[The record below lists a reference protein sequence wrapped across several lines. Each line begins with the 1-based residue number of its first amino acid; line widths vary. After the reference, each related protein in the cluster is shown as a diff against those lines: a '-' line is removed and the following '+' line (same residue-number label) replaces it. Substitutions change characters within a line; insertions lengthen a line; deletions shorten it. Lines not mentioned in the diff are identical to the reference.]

1 MNKATK
7 IWLWIALALCA
18 CSTVMNMTQARWLS
32 VAIAVVSLAGLC
44 ALLFAKKRTGFL
56 LMCVCAVASF
66 LVGSI
71 QSVQGGL
78 SVALAVG
85 MSLVG
90 SALVPLITGLFL
102 KSQWAGLK

>member
-1 MNKATK
+1 
-7 IWLWIALALCA
+7 
-18 CSTVMNMTQARWLS
+18 MNMTQARWLS

-85 MSLVG
+85 MSLIG